1 MAAVCFNGQFF
12 CHRLRTGVQRFA
24 LEALKALDEVAA
36 RDDRVPE
43 LIVLVPPDAA
53 PDVAFTRIRIERCG
67 RRAGYAWEQIDLP
80 LAAGRRLLINP
91 CNSGPLLKRRQITV
105 MHDAVVLD
113 HPEWFDPAYVKRYR
127 RVMPWLCRMS
137 RLIVTVSSFSRDRI
151 VASTGVARERVRVA
165 HNGVSAAFSPP
176 TPEAIAR
183 MREALDLPRPY
194 VLTVGSIEPR
204 KNQARLLEAWRTIAG
219 RFPDHDLVIAGGRD
233 AIFAAAEFSE
243 LPPSVR
249 LTGYVDDSLLPA
261 LYGAAAAFVYPS
273 LYEGFGLPPVE
284 ALACGALVMTS
295 AGTAMAEICGNAAL
309 YFDPHDVQ
317 GMASMLSDV
326 LAAPERFSAI
336 RQAGRPQA
344 ARYTWR
350 RTAEGLLDAIAA
362 VSKPAGVVTA
372 TAPP

>member
-12 CHRLRTGVQRFA
+12 CHRLKTGVQRFA
-24 LEALKALDEVAA
+24 LEALKALDELAA
-36 RDDRVPE
+36 RDDRAAE

-53 PDVAFTRIRIERCG
+53 PDVAFTRIRIESCG
-67 RRAGYAWEQIDLP
+67 RRTGYAWEQIDLP
-80 LAAGRRLLINP
+80 IAAGRRLLINP

-113 HPEWFDPAYVKRYR
+113 HPEWFDPAYVKHNR

-137 RLIVTVSSFSRDRI
+137 RLILTVSSFSRDRI
-151 VASTGVARERVRVA
+151 VASTGVAREKVRVA

-176 TPEAIAR
+176 APDAVAR
-183 MREALDLPRPY
+183 MRTSLDLSRPY

-219 RFPDHDLVIAGGRD
+219 TFPDHDLVIVGGRD
-233 AIFAAAEFSE
+233 SIFAAAEFAA
-243 LPPSVR
+243 LPASVR
-249 LTGYVDDSLLPA
+249 MTGYIDDSLLPA

-273 LYEGFGLPPVE
+273 IYEGFGLPPVE

-295 AGTAMAEICGNAAL
+295 AGTAMEEICGEAAL
-309 YFDPHDVQ
+309 YFDPHDAQ
-317 GMASMLSDV
+317 SIARMIGDA
-326 LAAPERFSAI
+326 LAAPGRFAAT
-336 RQAGRPQA
+336 REAGRPRA
-344 ARYTWR
+344 ARYTWQ

-362 VSKPAGVVTA
+362 VDRPARVA
-372 TAPP
+372 TAAARP